1 MGGVFVLP
9 TSVAEGMQATML
21 RKSPIGFRI
30 IYIAYS
36 GREQEVELNVIA
48 QAGEETVVGVS
59 RKDIDEISP
68 GEEHINLVFVL
79 GSEDFGVDVN
89 IVREIVR
96 VPPFITRVPNA
107 PHYIRGVINLRGTI
121 VPVFDMQLK
130 IGMPS
135 TPLTDEARIV
145 VLSVS
150 DVMFGIVVNSVR
162 EVRTIFDSQME
173 ASSKLSS
180 AMDKRYVTGVAKPAD
195 GRLILL
201 LDVPSLFDLDQIL
214 LEEGDR

>member
-1 MGGVFVLP
+1 M
-9 TSVAEGMQATML
+9 
-21 RKSPIGFRI
+21 
-30 IYIAYS
+30 
-36 GREQEVELNVIA
+36 IA
-48 QAGEETVVGVS
+48 QTGAETLIGVS
-59 RKDIDEISP
+59 PKDIDETSQ
-68 GEEHINLVFVL
+68 GQEHINLVFVL

-107 PHYIRGVINLRGTI
+107 PEYIRGVINLRGTI

-145 VLSVS
+145 VLSVN
-150 DVMFGIVVNSVR
+150 DVMFGIIVNSVR
-162 EVRTIFDSQME
+162 EVRTIFESQME
-173 ASSKLSS
+173 ASSRLSS
-180 AMDKRYVTGVAKPAD
+180 AMDKRYVTGVAKPTD

-214 LEEGDR
+214 LEEGDKE